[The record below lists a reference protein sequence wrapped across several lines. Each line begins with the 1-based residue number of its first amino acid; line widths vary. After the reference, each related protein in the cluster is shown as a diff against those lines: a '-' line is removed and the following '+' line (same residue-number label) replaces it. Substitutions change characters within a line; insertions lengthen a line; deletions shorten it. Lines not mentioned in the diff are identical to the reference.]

1 MPLHPQAA
9 AFLDH
14 LSQLRVPPLESVGV
28 PAVRELMGGLRQVQ
42 GAAEPV
48 GAITETRV
56 PGPAG
61 SLPVRVYHPSA
72 RPGPR
77 PLMVFFHG
85 GGWIAGDV
93 ELVDKPLRKLAN
105 ACGAVVASVEYRRA
119 PETQFPGPAEDAYA
133 AIAALAERAEEL
145 GADPARLVVAGESAG
160 GNLAAAA
167 CLMSR
172 DRGGPAIAAQL
183 LICPSLAPAADSPF
197 VSYRRYATGYLNT
210 RAAMAHFWDL
220 YLASPQDAAH
230 PYAAPLLAEEHTGLP
245 PALILAAEYDPLRDE
260 ATAYGHYLRT
270 SGVPGTV
277 RRYDGALHVFFLM
290 CESSAAAQARADIT
304 AWLHDRFP
312 APGMAP
318 SRAS

>member
-1 MPLHPQAA
+1 MSLHPQAE
-9 AFLDH
+9 AFLE
-14 LSQLRVPPLESVGV
+14 QLARLRMPAFESVDV
-28 PAVRELMGGLRQVQ
+28 PTIRELMGGLRQAQ
-42 GAAEPV
+42 GAPEP
-48 GAITETRV
+48 ITSITDTQV

-61 SLPVRVYHPSA
+61 KLPVRVYQPSA

-85 GGWIAGDV
+85 GGWVAGDV
-93 ELVDKPLRKLAN
+93 ELVDRPLRKLAN
-105 ACGAVVASVEYRRA
+105 ASGAVVASVEYRRA

-133 AIAALAERAEEL
+133 AIGALAERAEEL

-197 VSYRRYATGYLNT
+197 ASYRQYATGYLNT

-220 YLASPQDAAH
+220 YLRSPQDRSH
-230 PYAAPLLAEEHTGLP
+230 PYAAPLLASEHTGLP
-245 PALILAAEYDPLRDE
+245 PALILSAEYDPLRDE
-260 ATAYGHYLRT
+260 AAAYGQHLRT
-270 SGVPGTV
+270 SGVPSTV
-277 RRYDGALHVFFLM
+277 RRYDGVLHVFFLL
-290 CESSAAAQARADIT
+290 CESSAAARARTDIT
-304 AWLHDRFP
+304 AWLRARFP
-312 APGMAP
+312 AEDAH
-318 SRAS
+318 RHRTA